1 MKPIRKTL
9 HKQFSHALGCTS
21 EKEYQRKKTALLTYF
36 KRVWPQAFSVE
47 GVRKRA
53 FERMAEMEGITAEEK
68 LEDLA
73 LLHYLI
79 RRSIRQ
85 TTKDA
90 ALESVAQCDLPDE
103 VRVIVAKIVEQTFE
117 VPTV

>member
-1 MKPIRKTL
+1 
-9 HKQFSHALGCTS
+9 
-21 EKEYQRKKTALLTYF
+21 
-36 KRVWPQAFSVE
+36 VE